1 MTEESPGQPPMH
13 RTSTRLLAAA
23 LAIAT
28 VALGLT
34 MYELS
39 VRRAF
44 SEPTATTIG
53 TVIRHNNPR
62 RSRNRGPGMLCW
74 VSYEFTPAEGGP
86 RRKGWGMW
94 REACGLKTDGPVP
107 VQYVIANPDINRPPD
122 DGLPVSP
129 VLLWFGAGIL
139 IVIGI
144 IRRGS
149 QTDE

>member
-1 MTEESPGQPPMH
+1 MH
-13 RTSTRLLAAA
+13 RTSSRLIASGLA
-23 LAIAT
+23 LAI

-34 MYELS
+34 MYAYS

-44 SEPTATTIG
+44 SEPTATAIG
-53 TVIRHNNPR
+53 TVVRHSGRTR
-62 RSRNRGPGMLCW
+62 RQLSNEPGMFCW
-74 VSYEFTPAEGGP
+74 VSYEFTPIEGGP

-107 VQYVIANPDINRPPD
+107 VQYVVANPDINRPPD
-122 DGLPVSP
+122 GGLPISP
-129 VLLWFGAGIL
+129 LLLWFGAGIL
-139 IVIGI
+139 VVIGI